1 MRIHNF
7 SAGPAVLPLP
17 VIEELRGQLLEL
29 GDTGLG
35 LMEISHRSAT
45 FSAIVDLAIERTRR
59 VLSLPDDY
67 TVLFLQG
74 GASSQFLAVP
84 YNLLQGGV
92 ADYVDTGVWSAKAIK
107 EAGRFGTARVVWS
120 GKEDR
125 YARVPTSWEGSPD
138 AVYTHTTSNNTIYGT
153 EFPSVPRGPGLQVCD
168 VSSDIASRPITGA
181 DFDVLYA
188 GAQKNLGPSGL
199 TLVCLSPAAME
210 RAASADVPSML
221 SWRVHAKADKG
232 LFNTPN
238 TLGIFV
244 LERVL
249 AWVEEQ
255 GLEAIDAANQRKA
268 DALYGLLDSSD
279 FWRPRAQLGSRSRMN
294 VTWRLAEPALEP
306 ALIQQAEAAGF
317 SGIKGHRSAGGLRA
331 SIYNACPE
339 ESVAALVTFLREF
352 ERTHV

>member
-7 SAGPAVLPLP
+7 SAGPAVLPLS
-17 VIEELRGQLLEL
+17 VVRQLQSQLMEL
-29 GDTGLG
+29 GDSGLG

-45 FSAIVDLAIERTRR
+45 FSAIVDSAIERTRR
-59 VLSLPDDY
+59 VLKLPQDH

-84 YNLLQGGV
+84 HNLLQGGV
-92 ADYVDTGVWSAKAIK
+92 ADYVDTGTWSTKAIK
-107 EAGRFGTARVVWS
+107 EARRFGEARTVWS
-120 GKEDR
+120 GKEDAYR
-125 YARVPTSWEGSPD
+125 SLPTSWQASPE
-138 AVYTHTTSNNTIYGT
+138 AVYTHWTSNNTIYGT
-153 EFPSVPRGPGLQVCD
+153 EFHASPPVTGLNVCD
-168 VSSDIASRPITGA
+168 ASSDIASRPIEGG

-188 GAQKNLGPSGL
+188 GAQKNLGPSGV

-221 SWRVHAKADKG
+221 SWHVHAKASKG

-268 DALYGLLDSSD
+268 EALYGLLDSSE
-279 FWRPRAQLGSRSRMN
+279 FWRPHAAREARSRMN
-294 VTWRLAEPALEP
+294 ITWRLGSSELEGL
-306 ALIQQAEAAGF
+306 LIEQAGRAGF
-317 SGIKGHRSAGGLRA
+317 SGLKGHRSVGGLRA
-331 SIYNACPE
+331 STYNACPE
-339 ESVAALVTFLREF
+339 ESVTALVDFLREF
-352 ERTHV
+352 ERTHG

>member
-1 MRIHNF
+1 VRIHNF
-7 SAGPAVLPLP
+7 SAGPAVLPLS
-17 VIEELRGQLLEL
+17 VIHELREQLLEL
-29 GDTGLG
+29 GDSGLG
-35 LMEISHRSAT
+35 LMEISHRSRI
-45 FSAIVDLAIERTRR
+45 FSDIVDAATERTRR
-59 VLSLPDDY
+59 VLALPDDY

-92 ADYVDTGVWSAKAIK
+92 ADYVDTGTWSSKAIK
-107 EAGRFGTARVVWS
+107 EARRFGTVNVAWS
-120 GKEDR
+120 GKDGHYR
-125 YARVPTSWEGSPD
+125 ALPTRWDASPD

-153 EFPSVPRGPGLQVCD
+153 EFPVVPRGAGLQVCD
-168 VSSDIASRPITGA
+168 VSSDIASRPMAGG

-221 SWRVHAKADKG
+221 SWHVHAKASKG

-255 GLEAIDAANQRKA
+255 GLDAVDAANQRKA
-268 DALYGLLDSSD
+268 EALYGLLDSSE
-279 FWRPRAQLGSRSRMN
+279 FWAPHAHPAARSRMN
-294 VTWRLAEPALEP
+294 ITWRLAERSLEP
-306 ALIQQAEAAGF
+306 ALVEQAEAAGF

-331 SIYNACPE
+331 STYNACPE
-339 ESVAALVTFLREF
+339 ESVTALVDFLREF
-352 ERTHV
+352 ERTHG